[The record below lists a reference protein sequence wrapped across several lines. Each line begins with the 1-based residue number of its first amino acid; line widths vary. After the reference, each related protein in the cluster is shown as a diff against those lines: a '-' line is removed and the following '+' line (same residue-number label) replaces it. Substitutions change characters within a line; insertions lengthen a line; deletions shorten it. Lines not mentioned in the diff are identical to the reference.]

1 MIARFFCRRRFSANL
16 DDPARPVGA
25 VQKGEGVVHLR
36 RDPDGD
42 QAGDEDALRAGVFPE
57 LVAEPEGEQR
67 VLRLS
72 LLDLAQGAHLSHP
85 GQPVD
90 QGGIA
95 FIPEGEDT
103 GEKRFRA
110 TGEIKDGQY
119 DLDGHHGPNAGKY
132 RVQITWHKKTGK
144 QVAGERGHKRD
155 QTQQVIPAKYNTQ
168 SELSVEIQPG
178 RNTRDFDLKK

>member
-1 MIARFFCRRRFSANL
+1 MNSPNYLPRYLAVTVAAALAVIAGCGS
-16 DDPARPVGA
+16 GA
-25 VQKGEGVVHLR
+25 TSRSPIKGSVR
-36 RDPDGD
+36 YD
-42 QAGDEDALRAGVFPE
+42 
-57 LVAEPEGEQR
+57 
-67 VLRLS
+67 
-72 LLDLAQGAHLSHP
+72 

-95 FIPEGEDT
+95 FIPEGADT

-119 DLDGHHGPNAGKY
+119 ELDSRHGPNTGKY
-132 RVQITWHKKTGK
+132 RVEITWHKKTGK

-168 SELSVEIQPG
+168 SELVIEIERG
-178 RNTRDFDLKK
+178 HNTRDFDLKK